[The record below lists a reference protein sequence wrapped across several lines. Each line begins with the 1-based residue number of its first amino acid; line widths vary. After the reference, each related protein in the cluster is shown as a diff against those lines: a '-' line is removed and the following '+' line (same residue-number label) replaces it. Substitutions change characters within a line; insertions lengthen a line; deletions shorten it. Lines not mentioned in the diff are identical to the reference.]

1 MWNGKRAAE
10 CCYLVPRFTIICFT
24 SRGVIKKSWVAVER
38 CEDKRAAFAE
48 QISLVPPE
56 KLVFLDE
63 CGFGL
68 NLHRLYGWTIGGG
81 RCVEAVP
88 LERGRNR
95 SVLGA
100 FSLPTMECASG
111 MRVLWQKLGAW
122 TRASFEAFLQ
132 DGLLPVLEP
141 GSVLVMDNASIH
153 RGGEIQKLVEG
164 AGCSLLYLPPYSP
177 DLNPI
182 ELAWSFI
189 KGRVRSWAPRE
200 DEHRQ
205 SAIQEATTH
214 LPPSAAAAWFRHCGL
229 TPPD

>member
-1 MWNGKRAAE
+1 
-10 CCYLVPRFTIICFT
+10 
-24 SRGVIKKSWVAVER
+24 VASER
-38 CEDKRAAFAE
+38 CEEKRAAFRV
-48 QISLVPPE
+48 QIAGVPLD
-56 KLVFLDE
+56 KLVLLDE

-81 RCVEAVP
+81 RCVEEVP
-88 LERGRNR
+88 FERGPNR

-100 FSLPTMECASG
+100 FSLPTSTCPTG
-111 MRVLWQKLGAW
+111 MRALWQKLGAW

-141 GSVLVMDNASIH
+141 GSVLVLDNASIH

-182 ELAWSFI
+182 EPAWSFV
-189 KGRVRSWAPRE
+189 KQKVRALAPR
-200 DEHRQ
+200 DDPARQ
-205 SAIQEATTH
+205 SAIHEASQQ
-214 LPPSAAAAWFRHCGL
+214 LPHSAAAAWFRHCGL
-229 TPPD
+229 SRAD